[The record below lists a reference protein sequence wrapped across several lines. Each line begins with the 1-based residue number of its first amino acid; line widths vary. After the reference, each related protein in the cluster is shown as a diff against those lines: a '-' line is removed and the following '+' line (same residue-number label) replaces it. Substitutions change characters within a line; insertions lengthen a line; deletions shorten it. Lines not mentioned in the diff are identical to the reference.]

1 MDSVAAF
8 FSPAVITKTSAQWEM
23 TLGPKTENSILKK
36 KIVSHQWMH
45 TTTQSK
51 DAKNICKLPLNHT
64 IREHN
69 AECMNIIK
77 FGEYSMYVTG

>member
-36 KIVSHQWMH
+36 KNSFPSMDAYHN
-45 TTTQSK
+45 SK
-51 DAKNICKLPLNHT
+51 QRCKKHL
-64 IREHN
+64 
-69 AECMNIIK
+69 
-77 FGEYSMYVTG
+77 